1 MKLVIEKTLKNN
13 NYEIKLSV
21 ADVTTEDTDLISDFG
36 EVQVNIAG
44 KLEETVH
51 NDETGL
57 DETTVIANLGDSFK
71 YIPSEFPVT
80 KTFTKAQ
87 YGVDVEK
94 IATTYITTIKTR
106 TQEAI
111 TALKAKQDTFSGI
124 EEIVL

>member
-71 YIPSEFPVT
+71 YLPSEFPVT

>member
-51 NDETGL
+51 NTETGL

-71 YIPSEFPVT
+71 YLPSEFPVT

-87 YGVDVEK
+87 YGADVEK

-106 TQEAI
+106 TQDAI

>member
-13 NYEIKLSV
+13 NYEIKLNI

-36 EVQVNIAG
+36 EVQVNVAG
-44 KLEETVH
+44 KLEEIVH
-51 NDETGL
+51 NDTTNL
-57 DETTVIANLGDSFK
+57 DETIVIANLGDSFK
-71 YIPSEFPVT
+71 YLPSEFPVT

-87 YGVDVEK
+87 YGTDVEK